1 MASERTKWLAGDQ
14 VFADLLNDNFG
25 LIFSDDVDI
34 TYDNRN
40 RIATII
46 NNDLVTPETYT
57 LSYDSQSRII
67 SVTDGVNTWTATY
80 DLRGRVTN
88 IIRTP

>member
-25 LIFSDDVDI
+25 LLFGDNYDI
-34 TYDNRN
+34 TYDSRG
-40 RIATII
+40 RIATMI

-57 LSYDSQSRII
+57 VTYDSQNKIL
-67 SVTDGVNTWTATY
+67 SVTDGVNTWTVTY
-80 DLRGRVTN
+80 DGRGRATN
-88 IIRTP
+88 VLRTP

>member
-1 MASERTKWLAGDQ
+1 MSERTKWLAGDQ